1 MLCVHWISNSRESSF
16 HSMELKTALVKEHE
30 IINRLYV
37 WEKEG
42 CGTREKLGQD
52 KTHSMSI

>member
-1 MLCVHWISNSRESSF
+1 
-16 HSMELKTALVKEHE
+16 MELKTALVKEHE